1 MQQCLS
7 DRSDSQCISIHQCLL
22 DGQAVSQL
30 VCQHLSDNQTIRTS
44 DKLLSSVSQ
53 MIRQSD
59 NQCVRWNQ
67 TFAMLADGCIW
78 CTVPCV
84 QLHKCQSRRHT
95 GMSGTSGKVAKV
107 PEKPPNKTFEWI

>member
-67 TFAMLADGCIW
+67 TFAMLAD
-78 CTVPCV
+78 VRVSMLLSQCV
-84 QLHKCQSRRHT
+84 TTYHIHMYHNISRLSTRIKESYLQ
-95 GMSGTSGKVAKV
+95 GS
-107 PEKPPNKTFEWI
+107 